1 VTTLERRHPRGLGK
15 PVSAVGAG
23 CWTIGGPTTNRGVP
37 VGWDGVDPGRAL
49 DGLLR
54 SHELGVTLYDT
65 ADVYGHGRSEQLLGK
80 LLAQV
85 RRDELVISSKVGYV
99 AGPAAH
105 PYQPQQMRRQ
115 LHRTLANLG
124 IDHLDLYC
132 FHSSDFGPDDR
143 FLPAAVEQMRSF
155 VEQGVVHAIG
165 MRAPHEF
172 ATEWANRTG
181 TDNRGG
187 QAARFLHL
195 FNTIRPDVVIARY
208 NLLSPLY
215 AAGETDIF
223 ELARQT
229 GTGVI
234 IKQAFGQGLLLGSH
248 DPDRPRTFGQGDH
261 RRCDPTFTPE
271 AVRAVH
277 EGLGPLRDRFG
288 GTVAALTRVALRY
301 ALARDPD
308 APALVG
314 FRDDTQI
321 STSVTALGTPLTA
334 DEITWLHQSLAPL
347 RHSFTLR
354 AGKQPAPRPTALSCR
369 EQHADSSGGDT

>member
-1 VTTLERRHPRGLGK
+1 VATLEQRRPRGLGK

-54 SHELGVTLYDT
+54 AHELGMTLYDT
-65 ADVYGHGRSEQLLGK
+65 ADVYGHGRSEQLLGE

-85 RRDELVISSKVGYV
+85 RRDELVISSKVGYF
-99 AGPAAH
+99 AGSAAH
-105 PYQPQQMRRQ
+105 PYQPQQMHRQ
-115 LHRTLANLG
+115 LHRTLTNLG
-124 IDHLDLYC
+124 TDHLDLYC
-132 FHSSDFGPDDR
+132 FHSNDFGRDDR
-143 FLPAAVEQMRSF
+143 HLPAAVEQMRSF
-155 VEQGVVHAIG
+155 VEQGVVRAIG
-165 MRAPHEF
+165 MRAPHKF
-172 ATEWANRTG
+172 AAEWANRPG
-181 TDNRGG
+181 TDRRGG

-229 GTGVI
+229 NTGVI
-234 IKQAFGQGLLLGSH
+234 IKQAYGQGLLLGTH
-248 DPDRPRTFGQGDH
+248 HPDQPRTFGQGDH
-261 RRCDPTFTPE
+261 RRSDPTFTPE
-271 AVRAVH
+271 ALRTVH

-288 GTVAALTRVALRY
+288 GTVAALTHVALRY
-301 ALARDPD
+301 ALTRDPD
-308 APALVG
+308 TPALVG

-321 STSVTALGTPLTA
+321 TTSVTSLGAPLTA
-334 DEITWLHQSLAPL
+334 DEVTWLHHSLAPL
-347 RHSFTLR
+347 RRSFTLR
-354 AGKQPAPRPTALSCR
+354 AAKQPAPQPTALSCR
-369 EQHADSSGGDT
+369 EQHTDSPGGAT